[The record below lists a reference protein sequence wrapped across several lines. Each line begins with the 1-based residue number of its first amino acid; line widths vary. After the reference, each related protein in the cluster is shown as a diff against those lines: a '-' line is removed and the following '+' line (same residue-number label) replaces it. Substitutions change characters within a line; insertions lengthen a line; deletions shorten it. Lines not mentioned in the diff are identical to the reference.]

1 MKLKNYLDLYLLK
14 KTLKV
19 LHILDKP
26 YMLNKVVVGIENWV
40 FAWDYCNKSNC
51 LRTLQEAKKCLPLCL
66 GFFLQGADI
75 CGHWTQ
81 MV

>member
-40 FAWDYCNKSNC
+40 FAWDYCNKS
-51 LRTLQEAKKCLPLCL
+51 
-66 GFFLQGADI
+66 
-75 CGHWTQ
+75 
-81 MV
+81 